1 MSTSGSSDPGN
12 PLHPKGAAG
21 FYFYFFFLTTLDT
34 EVGVVIQSAPE
45 RTDTVMK
52 LREDERGNLVRT
64 FEEGDGIRRRFY
76 DSLDESRFAYPRKT
90 AVKHAF
96 RWYCDGHME
105 ARPAIGI
112 YNVARLAEH
121 MLAMSRETGVP
132 PLRDA
137 ARFFASTRRAM
148 RNVLSHHRVSTRLDR
163 KGVSHVRKIYLKLCS
178 EGSAFLSKLGLLTP
192 TTGV

>member
-1 MSTSGSSDPGN
+1 
-12 PLHPKGAAG
+12 
-21 FYFYFFFLTTLDT
+21 
-34 EVGVVIQSAPE
+34 
-45 RTDTVMK
+45 MK
-52 LREDERGNLVRT
+52 LREDERGNLVRA

-121 MLAMSRETGVP
+121 MLAMSRETGAP

-163 KGVSHVRKIYLKLCS
+163 KGVLHVRKIYLKLCS